1 MEDLRVDPAIGNVA
15 FGSAKGEWAFTV
27 IKFARIY
34 AKKFGIPADK
44 MMNKLWG
51 ENYFYAASKKWTTQG
66 LTAEGDPI
74 KRAFVMF
81 IMDPICKLTKAI
93 MDGQAE
99 LYLKM
104 IEILGIS
111 LSQSD
116 KELTGKQ
123 LLRTVMNKWLPA
135 ADSLL

>member
-1 MEDLRVDPAIGNVA
+1 MVEQVSEVISIHGSGDMEDLRVDPAIGNVA

-66 LTAEGDPI
+66 LTAEGW
-74 KRAFVMF
+74 V
-81 IMDPICKLTKAI
+81 
-93 MDGQAE
+93 GE
-99 LYLKM
+99 
-104 IEILGIS
+104 EGEV
-111 LSQSD
+111 SQVFRVVHEGSD
-116 KELTGKQ
+116 
-123 LLRTVMNKWLPA
+123 LL
-135 ADSLL
+135 DC